1 MLAATATI
9 TNNMR
14 NDVISRLDMKEC
26 KLVSASPDRP
36 NINYFMTRRTTIEED
51 LKHIVV
57 DLKENSINANGV
69 IILLSISHTLPFY
82 HILPRPTLDSSAI
95 LR

>member
-14 NDVISRLDMKEC
+14 NNVISRLDMKEC

-36 NINYFMTRRTTIEED
+36 NTTYFVTRRTTIEED

-57 DLKENSINANGV
+57 NLKENSINAHRV
-69 IILLSISHTLPFY
+69 IIY
-82 HILPRPTLDSSAI
+82 C
-95 LR
+95 